1 MADITKVIKFLV
13 VGDVSKAQSGLKGLS
28 QDMKATAKSGT
39 GFKGLGK
46 DLRDAVKSGQGM
58 KGVGGVFKNAA
69 TEAGGLKGIVGKVGI
84 GLAATGAAA
93 VAAGAA
99 IAIKFGADSVATF
112 KRVAGEVSKLKR
124 VAGLTTEDASRLA
137 FSFKQ
142 TGVDA
147 EKGTKGMQILAKNL
161 TNAADGGKKAAAMTK
176 LLGVG
181 FTDAQGK
188 VLPMSKLMPKLADR
202 FASMPDGAQKTA
214 LAMKLFGKSGTDLLP
229 FLNKGSK
236 GLDELA
242 KKSDKFGNTLTDK
255 QLDALKQSKQA
266 QRDWDAAMQGL
277 QVTLGAN
284 LLPLL
289 TQGAEMINQVAVPA
303 FQGMAEWVHKNE
315 GMFTAL
321 GNILRWVWN
330 TILLPGIKLAVTGLT
345 SLATPL
351 ALAIEGMGKLTGNKD
366 LENFGAGMRNAITD
380 TQRFVNG
387 LQSIPDEV
395 APTVNVKDEASK
407 KTAAIDARIKK
418 LQGKLLHLSA
428 EDKASGKAKK
438 IRDEISK
445 LKGKKLDIEARV
457 RQTGPRTIAIRAIG
471 GGKYRIGSNG
481 AIFEARGGIVH
492 AYANGGIEDHGPKIY
507 RRHHGMRLFNE
518 PETRGEAYIPLAND
532 WRRPRAVAIWRQTGR
547 ELGMFAG
554 GGITAWPSAGGG
566 GGGGATINITVNGAV
581 DPAGVGRQ
589 IVGYLKTYQRS
600 TRGRV
605 LDIKTR

>member
-1 MADITKVIKFLV
+1 VADITKTIKLLLI
-13 VGDVSKAQSGLKGLS
+13 GD
-28 QDMKATAKSGT
+28 AKSASSALRGVSSDMQ
-39 GFKGLGK
+39 GVAKQGGKFKQMGLHF
-46 DLRDAVKSGQGM
+46 RDAMKGGQGLRASM
-58 KGVGGVFKNAA
+58 KGAVADLGGM
-69 TEAGGLKGIVGKVGI
+69 GGIAKTA
-84 GLAATGAAA
+84 GLAVAGVGVAA

-99 IAIKFGADSVATF
+99 IAVKFGADSIDTF
-112 KRVAGEVSKLKR
+112 KKVAGEVSKLKR
-124 VAGLTTEDASRLA
+124 VTGLTTEDASRLA

-176 LLGVG
+176 LLGTG

-202 FASMPDGAQKTA
+202 FASMPDGAKKTA

-229 FLNKGSK
+229 FLNKGAAGMK
-236 GLDELA
+236 ELA
-242 KKSDKFGNTLTDK
+242 DKSDKFGNTLSDK
-255 QLDALKQSKQA
+255 QLDALKKSKQA

-284 LLPLL
+284 LLPLM
-289 TQGAEMINQVAVPA
+289 TQGAEMINSVMVPA
-303 FQGMAEWVHKNE
+303 FQHMAEWVHNNE
-315 GMFTAL
+315 GMFTSL
-321 GNILRWVWN
+321 GNIFKWVWN
-330 TILLPGIKLAVTGLT
+330 NVLLPGIKLAVNGFV
-345 SLATPL
+345 SMSKPL
-351 ALAIEGMGKLTGNKD
+351 ALLIQGLGMAFGNKD
-366 LENFGAGMRNAITD
+366 MENFGAGLAKAMDDTNA
-380 TQRFVNG
+380 FVQA
-387 LQSIPDEV
+387 LQGIPDQV
-395 APTVNVKDEASK
+395 TPTVNVKDEASK
-407 KTAAIDARIKK
+407 KTAAIDTKIKALK
-418 LQGKLLHLSA
+418 GKLLHMSA

-438 IRDEISK
+438 IRDEIAK
-445 LKGKKLDIEARV
+445 LKNKKLEIEAHV

-471 GGKYRIGSNG
+471 GGKYRVGSTG
-481 AIFEARGGIVH
+481 SVFQAEGGIVQAFAGGGVENH
-492 AYANGGIEDHGPKIY
+492 AAKLY
-507 RRHHGMRLFNE
+507 RRHDGMRIFNE

-532 WRRPRAVAIWRQTGR
+532 HRRPRAVAIWRQTGR

-554 GGITAWPSAGGG
+554 GGITAASAGG

-605 LDIKTR
+605 LDIRTR

>member
-13 VGDVSKAQSGLKGLS
+13 VGDVSKAQSGFKGLSKEMKETAHAGSGLKGLGANL
-28 QDMKATAKSGT
+28 KA
-39 GFKGLGK
+39 
-46 DLRDAVKSGQGM
+46 AVKSGQGL
-58 KGVGGVFKNAA
+58 KGVKGAFKDAA

-112 KRVAGEVSKLKR
+112 KKVAGEVAGLKR
-124 VAGLTTEDASRLA
+124 ITGATTEDASRLA
-137 FSFKQ
+137 FQLKNS
-142 TGVDA
+142 GVDSA
-147 EKGTKGMQILAKNL
+147 KGSAGLKIFSKNL
-161 TNAADGGKKAAAMTK
+161 MAASLSSKKTDQMVGM
-176 LLGVG
+176 LGVK
-181 FTDAQGK
+181 FKDAHGSI
-188 VLPMSKLMPKLADR
+188 LPMSKLLPKVSDT
-202 FASMPDGAQKTA
+202 FASMKDSPEKTA
-214 LAMKLFGKSGTDLLP
+214 LAMKLFGKAGTDLLP

-289 TQGAEMINQVAVPA
+289 TDGANMINQVAVPA

-315 GMFTAL
+315 GMFTSL
-321 GNILRWVWN
+321 GNIMRWVWN
-330 TILLPGIKLAVTGLT
+330 NVLLPLIKVGVTGFT
-345 SLATPL
+345 NLAMPL
-351 ALAIEGMGKLTGNKD
+351 AYAVELLGKLTGNKD
-366 LENFGAGMRNAITD
+366 LENFGSGMRNALTD

-387 LQSIPDEV
+387 LQGIPEEV
-395 APTVNVKDEASK
+395 APKVDVKDEATK
-407 KTAAIDARIKK
+407 KTKAIDARIKK

-554 GGITAWPSAGGG
+554 GAIIGGG
-566 GGGGATINITVNGAV
+566 AGGGGATINITVNGAV

>member
-1 MADITKVIKFLV
+1 MADIVKTLKFLV
-13 VGDVSKAQSGLKGLS
+13 IGDTAKASSSMRALGKDMQS
-28 QDMKATAKSGT
+28 TAKSGL
-39 GFKGLGK
+39 GLKGLGK

-58 KGVGGVFKNAA
+58 KGVGGVLKNATA
-69 TEAGGLKGIVGKVGI
+69 EAGGLKGMVGKVGI
-84 GLAATGAAA
+84 GMAAMGAAA

-147 EKGTKGMQILAKNL
+147 EKGTKGMQILSKNL
-161 TNAADGGKKAAAMTK
+161 ENAADGGKKAAAMTK
-176 LLGVG
+176 LLGTG
-181 FTDAQGK
+181 FTDANGK
-188 VLPMSKLMPKLADR
+188 VLPMSKLMPKLADK

-229 FLNKGSK
+229 FLNKGAAGMK
-236 GLDELA
+236 ELA
-242 KKSDKFGNTLTDK
+242 DKSDKFGNTLNDK
-255 QLDALKQSKQA
+255 QLDALKKSKAA

-284 LLPLL
+284 LLPLM
-289 TQGAEMINQVAVPA
+289 TQGAEMINSVMVPA
-303 FQGMAEWVHKNE
+303 FQRMAEWVHNNE
-315 GMFTAL
+315 GMFTSL
-321 GNILRWVWN
+321 GNIFKWVWN
-330 TILLPGIKLAVTGLT
+330 NVLLPGIKLAVTGLT

-387 LQSIPDEV
+387 LQGIPDEV
-395 APTVNVKDEASK
+395 APTVDVKDEASK

-438 IRDEISK
+438 IRDEIAK
-445 LKGKKLDIEARV
+445 LRNKKIDIEARV
-457 RQTGPRTIAIRAIG
+457 RQTGPRTISIRAIG
-471 GGKYRIGSNG
+471 GGKYRVGSTG
-481 AIFEARGGIVH
+481 SVFQAEGGIVRAFAGGGVENH
-492 AYANGGIEDHGPKIY
+492 AAKLY
-507 RRHHGMRLFNE
+507 RRHDGMRIFNE
-518 PETRGEAYIPLAND
+518 PETGGEAYIPLAND
-532 WRRPRAVAIWRQTGR
+532 HRRPRAVAIWRQTGR

-554 GGITAWPSAGGG
+554 GGITAWPSAGGS

>member
-13 VGDVSKAQSGLKGLS
+13 VGDVSKAQSGFKGLS
-28 QDMKATAKSGT
+28 KELKDTAKSGS
-39 GFKGLGK
+39 GLKGLGR

-58 KGVGGVFKNAA
+58 KGVGGVLKNATA
-69 TEAGGLKGIVGKVGI
+69 EAGGLKAVAGKAAVGV
-84 GLAATGAAA
+84 AALGAAA
-93 VAAGAA
+93 VVAGAA
-99 IAIKFGADSVATF
+99 IALKFGADSVATF
-112 KRVAGEVSKLKR
+112 KKVAGEVSKLKR
-124 VAGLTTEDASRLA
+124 VTGLTTEDASRLA

-176 LLGVG
+176 LLGTG

-202 FASMPDGAQKTA
+202 FASMPDGAKKTA

-229 FLNKGSK
+229 FLNKGAAGMK
-236 GLDELA
+236 ELA
-242 KKSDKFGNTLTDK
+242 DKSDKFGNTLSDK
-255 QLDALKQSKQA
+255 QLDALKKSKQA

-284 LLPLL
+284 LLPLM
-289 TQGAEMINQVAVPA
+289 TQGAEMINSVMVPA
-303 FQGMAEWVHKNE
+303 FQNMAEWVHNNE
-315 GMFTAL
+315 GMFTSL
-321 GNILRWVWN
+321 GNIFKWVWN
-330 TILLPGIKLAVTGLT
+330 NVLLPGIKLAVNGFV
-345 SLATPL
+345 SMSKPL
-351 ALAIEGMGKLTGNKD
+351 ALLIQGLGMAFGNKD
-366 LENFGAGMRNAITD
+366 MENFGAGLAKAMDDTNA
-380 TQRFVNG
+380 FVQA
-387 LQSIPDEV
+387 LQGIPDQV
-395 APTVNVKDEASK
+395 TPTVNVKDEASK
-407 KTAAIDARIKK
+407 KTAAIDTKIKALK
-418 LQGKLLHLSA
+418 GKLLHMSA

-445 LKGKKLDIEARV
+445 LKGKKLEIEAHV

-532 WRRPRAVAIWRQTGR
+532 WRRPRARAIWRQTGR
-547 ELGMFAG
+547 ELGVYAG
-554 GGITAWPSAGGG
+554 GGITAAGAGGG
-566 GGGGATINITVNGAV
+566 SATINITVNGAV

-589 IVGYLKTYQRS
+589 IVGYLRTYQRS

-605 LDIKTR
+605 LDIRTR

>member
-13 VGDVSKAQSGLKGLS
+13 VGDVSKAQSGFKGLSKEMKETAHAGSGLKGLGANL
-28 QDMKATAKSGT
+28 KA
-39 GFKGLGK
+39 
-46 DLRDAVKSGQGM
+46 AVKSGQGL
-58 KGVGGVFKNAA
+58 KGVKGAFKDAA

-84 GLAATGAAA
+84 GMAAMGAAA
-93 VAAGAA
+93 VAAGVA

-112 KRVAGEVSKLKR
+112 KKVAGEVGKLKR
-124 VAGLTTEDASRLA
+124 VTGLTTEDSSRLA

-147 EKGTKGMQILAKNL
+147 EKGTKGMQILSKNL
-161 TNAADGGKKAAAMTK
+161 ENAADGGKKAAAMTK
-176 LLGVG
+176 LLGTG

-202 FASMPDGAQKTA
+202 FASMPDGAKKTA

-229 FLNKGSK
+229 FLNKGAAGMK
-236 GLDELA
+236 ELA
-242 KKSDKFGNTLTDK
+242 DKSDKFGNTLSDK

-289 TQGAEMINQVAVPA
+289 TQGANMINQVAVPA

-345 SLATPL
+345 SLETPL
-351 ALAIEGMGKLTGNKD
+351 ALAIEGMGKLTGNKA

-380 TQRFVNG
+380 TQRFVDG
-387 LQSIPDEV
+387 LQGIPDEV
-395 APTVNVKDEASK
+395 TPTITAKDQASSEVKK
-407 KTAAIDARIKK
+407 IDRRIK
-418 LQGKLLHLSA
+418 S
-428 EDKASGKAKK
+428 
-438 IRDEISK
+438 
-445 LKGKKLDIEARV
+445 LKGKVVEAKAKGNTKEVERLQREIRKLKSKKIDIEARV
-457 RQTGPRTIAIRAIG
+457 RQTGPRTISIRAIG
-471 GGKYRIGSNG
+471 GGKYKVGSTG
-481 AIFEARGGIVH
+481 SVFQAEGGIVRAFAGGGVENH
-492 AYANGGIEDHGPKIY
+492 AAKLY
-507 RRHHGMRLFNE
+507 RRHDGTRIFNE

-532 WRRPRAVAIWRQTGR
+532 WRRPRARAIWRQTGR

-554 GGITAWPSAGGG
+554 GGINGGGAGGG
-566 GGGGATINITVNGAV
+566 GVTIYAPITVTGAV
-581 DPAGVGRQ
+581 TPDAGRQ
-589 IVGYLKTYQRS
+589 VLRYLQALQKATK
-600 TRGRV
+600 GRP
-605 LDIKTR
+605 LAIKTQH

>member
-13 VGDVSKAQSGLKGLS
+13 VGDVSKAQSGFKGLS
-28 QDMKATAKSGT
+28 KELKDTAKSGS
-39 GFKGLGK
+39 GLKGLGR

-58 KGVGGVFKNAA
+58 KGVSGVLKNATA
-69 TEAGGLKGIVGKVGI
+69 EAGGLKAVAGKAAVGV
-84 GLAATGAAA
+84 AALGAAA
-93 VAAGAA
+93 VVAGAA
-99 IAIKFGADSVATF
+99 IALKFGADSVATF
-112 KRVAGEVSKLKR
+112 KKVAGEVSKLKR
-124 VAGLTTEDASRLA
+124 VTGLTTEDASRLA

-147 EKGTKGMQILAKNL
+147 EKGTKGMQILSKNL
-161 TNAADGGKKAAAMTK
+161 ENAADGGKKAAAMTK
-176 LLGVG
+176 LLGTG

-202 FASMPDGAQKTA
+202 FASMPDGTKKTA

-236 GLDELA
+236 GLQELA
-242 KKSDKFGNTLTDK
+242 DKSDKFGNTLTDK
-255 QLDALKQSKQA
+255 QLQALKDSKAA

-289 TQGAEMINQVAVPA
+289 TQGANMINQVAVPA

-315 GMFTAL
+315 GMFTSF

-330 TILLPGIKLAVTGLT
+330 NVLLPLIKVGVTGFAN
-345 SLATPL
+345 LAMPL
-351 ALAIEGMGKLTGNKD
+351 AYAVELLGKLTGNKD
-366 LENFGAGMRNAITD
+366 MENFGAGMRNALTD
-380 TQRFVNG
+380 TQRFVDG
-387 LQSIPDEV
+387 LQGIPDEV
-395 APTVNVKDEASK
+395 TPTITVKDQASSEVK
-407 KTAAIDARIKK
+407 KIDKRIK
-418 LQGKLLHLSA
+418 S
-428 EDKASGKAKK
+428 
-438 IRDEISK
+438 
-445 LKGKKLDIEARV
+445 LKGKVVEAKAKGNTKEVERLQREIRKLKNKKIDIEARV
-457 RQTGPRTIAIRAIG
+457 RQTGPRTISIRAIG
-471 GGKYRIGSNG
+471 GGKYKVGSTG
-481 AIFEARGGIVH
+481 SVFQAEGGIVRAFAGGGVENH
-492 AYANGGIEDHGPKIY
+492 AAKLY
-507 RRHHGMRLFNE
+507 RRHDGMRIFNE

-532 WRRPRAVAIWRQTGR
+532 HRRPRAVAIWRQTGR

-554 GGITAWPSAGGG
+554 GGITAASAGG

-605 LDIKTR
+605 LPIKTQH

>member
-13 VGDVSKAQSGLKGLS
+13 VGDVSKAQSGFKGLS
-28 QDMKATAKSGT
+28 KELKDTAKSGS
-39 GFKGLGK
+39 GLKGLGR

-58 KGVGGVFKNAA
+58 KGVGGVLKNATA
-69 TEAGGLKGIVGKVGI
+69 EAGGLKGMVGKVGI
-84 GLAATGAAA
+84 GMAAMGAAA
-93 VAAGAA
+93 VAAGVA

-112 KRVAGEVSKLKR
+112 KKVAGEVSKLKR
-124 VAGLTTEDASRLA
+124 VTGLTTEDASRLA

-161 TNAADGGKKAAAMTK
+161 TNAADGGKKAAAMAK
-176 LLGVG
+176 LLGTG
-181 FTDAQGK
+181 FTDASGK

-202 FASMPDGAQKTA
+202 FASMPDGAKKTA

-229 FLNKGSK
+229 FLNKGAAGMK
-236 GLDELA
+236 ELA
-242 KKSDKFGNTLTDK
+242 DKSDKFGNTLSDK
-255 QLDALKQSKQA
+255 QLDALKRSKAA
-266 QRDWDAAMQGL
+266 QRDWDASMQGL

-380 TQRFVNG
+380 TQRFVDG
-387 LQSIPDEV
+387 LQGIPDEV
-395 APTVNVKDEASK
+395 APTITAKDQASSEVKK
-407 KTAAIDARIKK
+407 IDKRIK
-418 LQGKLLHLSA
+418 S
-428 EDKASGKAKK
+428 
-438 IRDEISK
+438 
-445 LKGKKLDIEARV
+445 LKGKVVEAKAKGNTKEVERLQREIRKLKNKKIDIEARV
-457 RQTGPRTIAIRAIG
+457 RQTGPRTISIRAIG
-471 GGKYRIGSNG
+471 GGKYKVGSTG
-481 AIFEARGGIVH
+481 SVFQAEGGIVRAFAGGGVENH
-492 AYANGGIEDHGPKIY
+492 AAKLY
-507 RRHHGMRLFNE
+507 RRHDGMRIFNE

-554 GGITAWPSAGGG
+554 GGINGASA

-605 LDIKTR
+605 LPIKTQH